1 MVFRQR
7 RSMLGEPFARNRLE
21 AVCRAL
27 LFSGPLRLLCLAGVY
42 LIGQELARI
51 VAPLPCVLEADL
63 GV

>member
-1 MVFRQR
+1 
-7 RSMLGEPFARNRLE
+7 MLGEPFARNRLE